1 MHFVTSFFLPNFSKL
16 HPLTTTGIAPV
27 AILTILNVRIC
38 KGIVLLHQ
46 RRTNRNAKE
55 INMTYIAIAIV
66 GLFVVT
72 NLPRILLGF
81 HEVSRED
88 LSAGPL
94 AKWEDP

>member
-1 MHFVTSFFLPNFSKL
+1 M
-16 HPLTTTGIAPV
+16 

-55 INMTYIAIAIV
+55 INMTYIAIVIV

-88 LSAGPL
+88 LSARPL